1 MSLFKSFLK
10 HLIVTP
16 EHIGNQGEKI
26 IANKLSWV
34 RFCGKRGKLLQNIY
48 LPNSNG
54 ETSEVDLLYITSK
67 GAFVIE
73 SKNYAGFIF
82 GDEHSKNWTA
92 TLDAGKDFLSRKRVN
107 YYHFYN
113 PIWQNNTHI
122 KCLRQYL
129 NMDIQTFSIIVFSER
144 CTLKNISCFSP
155 NVFICQSNSLSHV
168 INEIWN
174 SYPDLYDDAQI
185 KNLFYALF
193 PLANQ
198 DRTVKEKHIVD
209 IQSKL
214 NQREVCPWCGAPLIL
229 RTSKK
234 GSAPGHQFLGCC
246 NYPQCKYTQNL

>member
-34 RFCGKRGKLLQNIY
+34 RFCRKRGNLLQNIY
-48 LPNSNG
+48 LSNSNG

-92 TLDAGKDFLSRKRVN
+92 TLYAGKDFLSRKRVN

-122 KCLRQYL
+122 KCLR
-129 NMDIQTFSIIVFSER
+129 
-144 CTLKNISCFSP
+144 
-155 NVFICQSNSLSHV
+155 
-168 INEIWN
+168 
-174 SYPDLYDDAQI
+174 
-185 KNLFYALF
+185 
-193 PLANQ
+193 
-198 DRTVKEKHIVD
+198 
-209 IQSKL
+209 
-214 NQREVCPWCGAPLIL
+214 
-229 RTSKK
+229 
-234 GSAPGHQFLGCC
+234 
-246 NYPQCKYTQNL
+246 